1 MMDAVGNKKA
11 AKEIAMIKVAAP
23 SMAAKVIDRAMQVRK
38 ASEQDT
44 EFLYDRLF
52 LLIPPLFPPPFPLER
67 VCEGVWGALDGL
79 RKLL

>member
-52 LLIPPLFPPPFPLER
+52 LLIPPLSPPPLPP
-67 VCEGVWGALDGL
+67 GKGL
-79 RKLL
+79 